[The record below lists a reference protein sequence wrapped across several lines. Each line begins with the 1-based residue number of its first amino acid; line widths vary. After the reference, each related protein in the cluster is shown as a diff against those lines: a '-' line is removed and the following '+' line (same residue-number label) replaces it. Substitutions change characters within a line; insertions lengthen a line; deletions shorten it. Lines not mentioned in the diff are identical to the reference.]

1 VSNIVEGYRRRRY
14 RSEFLRFLTFPHAS
28 SLELQ
33 CHLEKLAM
41 IYTDLKDRI
50 MPIHLRVMILS
61 KRIYKFINYVER
73 NWKTKS

>member
-1 VSNIVEGYRRRRY
+1 
-14 RSEFLRFLTFPHAS
+14 
-28 SLELQ
+28 
-33 CHLEKLAM
+33 M